1 LYVRVRV
8 HKFCQVNVKRASECK
23 VGNLCM
29 YDSETDQDA
38 ERERCPSVQGRGM
51 VRTQELLARE
61 PRVRA
66 TRRSPRRRRRLHG
79 YRRSRLL
86 AGAGGT
92 SDSTGT
98 GADTASSERTRGAS
112 SSGAPASSSSD
123 SGAELGLAGDGLYS
137 SSPRQQQR
145 VLGISGRLRAR
156 SLRRGVLRRLLRR
169 RRLSTPKSLAPS
181 LEVVG
186 EVEPQR
192 ETNRCPMTWSRSFA
206 STSQVG
212 YGSVP
217 CPSH

>member
-1 LYVRVRV
+1 
-8 HKFCQVNVKRASECK
+8 
-23 VGNLCM
+23 M

-98 GADTASSERTRGAS
+98 GADTASSGRTRGAF
-112 SSGAPASSSSD
+112 SSGASASSSSD

-169 RRLSTPKSLAPS
+169 RRVSTPKSPAPS
-181 LEVVG
+181 LEVELEVG

-192 ETNRCPMTWSRSFA
+192 ETNRRPATWSRSFA

-212 YGSVP
+212 YGSAP
-217 CPSH
+217 CPQSLRTRPIPTLFPSENK